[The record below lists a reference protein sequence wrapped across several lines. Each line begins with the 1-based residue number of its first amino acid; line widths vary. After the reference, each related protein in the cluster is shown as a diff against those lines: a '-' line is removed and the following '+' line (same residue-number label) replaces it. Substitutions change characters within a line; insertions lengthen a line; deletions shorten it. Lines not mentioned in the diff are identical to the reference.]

1 MSQSTNA
8 VFVESQCTM
17 TSSIAVGVVLRAI
30 CDNLK
35 DKKMKTFKKL
45 ETGLWTYID
54 KTGHVHVLTEEEFI
68 NFNQI
73 GLWWSVIKKKYFKI

>member
-1 MSQSTNA
+1 
-8 VFVESQCTM
+8 
-17 TSSIAVGVVLRAI
+17 
-30 CDNLK
+30 
-35 DKKMKTFKKL
+35 MKTFKKL